1 VSNIV
6 FLNGNYIPKNQAFIS
21 PDDRGFNFADG
32 VYEVVK
38 YYKGEPFRMDDH
50 LDRLSNSLQEVK
62 IKFPSGYNF
71 REMFARLIEINR
83 LTDIDAGV
91 YLQITRGAHQRVH
104 HFPADIAPTVY
115 AFAFPLPSFTD
126 ALRDGIKVT
135 TAEDIRWLRC
145 DIKSVSLLPNTMLYQ
160 DAVEKGAGEC
170 ILIRNG
176 WVTEATHS
184 SVLGVKNGMVI
195 THSLS
200 PLILPGITRKVVL
213 ELCSY
218 HKIPFREGAIRE
230 EELMEMDEI
239 FIAGTGSE
247 IMPVVQVNSSLV
259 GNGKP
264 GPVTRKLQD
273 LFFREVGLRVITSS

>member
-135 TAEDIRWLRC
+135 TDEDIRWLRC

-160 DAVEKGAGEC
+160 EAVEKGAGEC
-170 ILIRNG
+170 ILVRNG
-176 WVTEATHS
+176 YVTEATHS
-184 SVLGVKNGMVI
+184 SVLGVKNGTVI
-195 THSLS
+195 THPLT

-213 ELCSY
+213 ELCSH
-218 HKIPFREGAIRE
+218 HKIPFREVAISE
-230 EELMEMDEI
+230 KELMEMDEI

-259 GNGKP
+259 GNGRP

-273 LFFREVGLRVITSS
+273 LFFGEVGLRVITSS

>member
-1 VSNIV
+1 VSNFV

-21 PDDRGFNFADG
+21 PEDRGFNFADG

-50 LDRLSNSLQEVK
+50 IDRLSNSLREVR
-62 IKFPSGYNF
+62 IKLPSGYNF
-71 REMFARLIEINR
+71 REMFARLIEVNR
-83 LTDIDAGV
+83 LNDIDAGV
-91 YLQITRGAHQRVH
+91 YLQISRGAHQRVH

-126 ALRDGIKVT
+126 ALRDGIRVT

-160 DAVEKGAGEC
+160 EAVENGAGEC

-184 SVLGVKNGMVI
+184 SVLGVKNGTVI
-195 THSLS
+195 THPLS

-213 ELCSY
+213 ELCSL
-218 HKIPFREGAIRE
+218 HKIPFREVAIME
-230 EELMEMDEI
+230 KELMEMDEI

-259 GNGKP
+259 GNGRP

-273 LFFREVGLRVITSS
+273 LFFGEVDLRVITLG

>member
-21 PDDRGFNFADG
+21 PEDRGFNFADG

-50 LDRLSNSLQEVK
+50 IDRLSNSLREVR
-62 IKFPSGYNF
+62 IKLPSGYNF
-71 REMFARLIEINR
+71 REMFARLIEVNR
-83 LTDIDAGV
+83 LNDIDAGV
-91 YLQITRGAHQRVH
+91 YLQISRGAHQRVH